1 VENMKN
7 EDFSWKNH
15 ELKESDSFG
24 NIVTIPTFEGIEIP
38 EKGPPIHK
46 EQLMED
52 TMRNDFKERI
62 SMMLSDRRC
71 KKE

>member
-1 VENMKN
+1 MKN

-15 ELKESDSFG
+15 ELKEYDNFG
-24 NIVTIPTFEGIEIP
+24 NIVTIPAFEATEIP
-38 EKGPPIHK
+38 EKGLPIHK
-46 EQLMED
+46 EQPMED
-52 TMRNDFKERI
+52 TMINDFKERI

>member
-1 VENMKN
+1 MKN
-7 EDFSWKNH
+7 EDFSWENH
-15 ELKESDSFG
+15 ELKESDSVG
-24 NIVTIPTFEGIEIP
+24 NIVTIPAFEGTEIP

-46 EQLMED
+46 EQPIED

-62 SMMLSDRRC
+62 SMMPSDHRC